1 MFARWIKIWML
12 ILLFVPLGVRAQ
24 SIYSRVGVGD
34 ITLPQSSRAQGLG
47 MYGIATADYNQISL
61 INPANWY
68 LPRLTAITMKV
79 NSSRYTNSLGGMT
92 DQFGF
97 DGFNFH
103 FPVGQSIGF
112 GLGFAPYSTVR
123 YDFARTDSVP
133 IAGTGTGEN
142 IRYNLHQQGR
152 GGVGGNFIGLGV
164 RVSDHVSLGAAFSFL
179 IGEISTRRTLEVTSA
194 SYLSRRVLSSTHI
207 YGDNMVLGL
216 YLSNIFREQEHLG
229 FRTEIPLS
237 LLVRRE
243 DDYYTGNPVQTEF
256 TNLLWP
262 WEFGV
267 GYETQIRNRWIA
279 VAEGN
284 MWMSEKDLSILSLHQ
299 TGYTQKNG
307 LEIGVGVERRPDF
320 SVPGWGDHL
329 SWRLGMNWRQYLT
342 ADPAGNHT
350 TGMKWV
356 GGVGVPFGRGPLG
369 PGTDRLDISL
379 FYLRR
384 APADASDPVESAIG
398 LQLGFTVSE
407 VWF

>member
-1 MFARWIKIWML
+1 MDARWIKIGL
-12 ILLFVPLGVRAQ
+12 IILLLLPLGGRAQ

-68 LPRLTAITMKV
+68 VPRLTAVTMKV

-103 FPVGQSIGF
+103 FPVGNSIGV
-112 GLGFAPYSTVR
+112 GLGFAPYSIVR
-123 YDFARTDSVP
+123 YDFTRVDSVSVAG
-133 IAGTGTGEN
+133 AGTGDA
-142 IRYNLHQQGR
+142 IQYNLHQQGR
-152 GGVGGNFIGLGV
+152 GGVGANFLGV
-164 RVSDHVSLGAAFSFL
+164 GIRVSDHVSLGAAVSFL
-179 IGEISTRRTLEVTSA
+179 IGEISTRRTLEITSA
-194 SYLSRRVLSSTHI
+194 SYLSRRVLSTTHV
-207 YGDNMVLGL
+207 YGDNVVLGA
-216 YLSNIFREQEHLG
+216 YLSNILRKQEHLG
-229 FRTEIPLS
+229 LRAEIPLS

-243 DDYYTGNPVQTEF
+243 DDYYTGNPVETEF

-262 WEFGV
+262 LEFGV
-267 GYETQIRNRWIA
+267 GYETQIRDRWIG

-284 MWMSEKDLSILSLHQ
+284 MWTSEKDLSILSLHQ

-307 LEIGVGVERRPDF
+307 FEIGVGVERQPDF
-320 SVPGWGDHL
+320 STGGLGNHL
-329 SWRLGMNWRQYLT
+329 AWRFGMNWRQYLA
-342 ADPAGNHT
+342 ADPAGHHT

-356 GGVGVPFGRGPLG
+356 GGIGIPFGQGPLG

-384 APADASDPVESAIG
+384 APAGASNPVESAIG